1 VHSVYG
7 PWTAAGLGPP
17 WTRPHTASGLLIT
30 AALPGSNDWE
40 RMTEVVAVLPLVHG
54 RGAVG
59 VWPELHSG
67 VRRHTAIG
75 RRERGE
81 DGEGLGSVGDV
92 RGGWRQAHDSEEQ
105 AATLCS
111 HQSWAARPLRS
122 TGAHCN

>member
-1 VHSVYG
+1 LRKAEGSIAKWHGIKISRKCFCMRNSVHWVYG
-7 PWTAAGLGPP
+7 PWTVAGLGPP

-54 RGAVG
+54 GGAVG

-75 RRERGE
+75 RRE
-81 DGEGLGSVGDV
+81 
-92 RGGWRQAHDSEEQ
+92 
-105 AATLCS
+105 
-111 HQSWAARPLRS
+111 
-122 TGAHCN
+122 